1 MSGSV
6 FDGTKYLYAEQIA
19 GKAVTLTIKSAVGG
33 VPFVDG
39 TGRTNQGIDLF
50 FDKTPKALGV
60 VGTTIRRQL
69 VAACGTDDLDKLPG
83 KRIRLITVPSKR
95 AACGL
100 AIRID
105 PNPVAGGAEQTNET
119 KE

>member
-6 FDGTKYLYAEQIA
+6 FDGTKYLYAEQLA
-19 GKAVTLTIKSAVGG
+19 GKSVTLTIKSAVGG
-33 VPFVDG
+33 IEFIDG
-39 TGRTNQGIDLF
+39 TGRKNQGIDLYF
-50 FDKTPKALGV
+50 EKTPKALGI

-69 VAACGTDDLDKLPG
+69 VAACGTDELDKLSG

-105 PNPVAGGAEQTNET
+105 PNPIAEQAAEVRGG
-119 KE
+119 E